1 VLLTLPHVRRDSDCF
16 VYITCVTFR
25 AEIASPYMQFSKL
38 RSHAKYNLATSG
50 VQNYPF
56 ADLDLDA
63 AEEKYDLHGPNSY
76 GYKRLLECIA
86 HYSGVA
92 PDMVVH
98 LAGTSQANH
107 IAMAAAFDP
116 GEEVLVEEPTYELL
130 LTTAEFLG
138 ARIRRFSRRRENG
151 FAIDPHDV
159 ERAMSPSTRLIVLC
173 NLHNPTS
180 VAVDEATLRAIGDIA
195 MKNGARVLVDEV
207 YLELIDPRPR
217 SAAALG
223 KQFIVTSSLTKA
235 YGLSG
240 LRCGWV
246 LCDPE
251 LARRM
256 YLMRDM
262 FEGVGPFLMD
272 QYSVTAFAQLR
283 RIRERAQGILE
294 ANRPLVLDL
303 LRRHSDLL
311 ECVVPETGTTVAP
324 RLKYGSAEEF
334 CRFLR
339 ERYETAVVPGRFFEM
354 PDHFRLG
361 FAADHDMTR
370 AGLRLLSAALGD
382 WSRR

>member
-1 VLLTLPHVRRDSDCF
+1 MQMQAR
-16 VYITCVTFR
+16 YINQVTFR
-25 AEIASPYMQFSKL
+25 ADIQSPYMQFAKL

-50 VQNYPF
+50 MQNFPF
-56 ADLDLDA
+56 AELDLEAGD
-63 AEEKYDLHGPNSY
+63 EKLDLHGPNSY
-76 GYKRLLECIA
+76 GYAKLRERIA
-86 HYSGVA
+86 DYCGVA

-116 GEEVLVEEPTYELL
+116 GEEVLVEEPAYELL

-138 ARIRRFSRRRENG
+138 ARIRRFPRMREND
-151 FAIDPHDV
+151 FKIDPYDV
-159 ERAMSPSTRLIVLC
+159 ERAMTPSTRLIVLC

-180 VAVDEATLRAIGDIA
+180 VGVDETTMLALGEIA
-195 MKNGARVLVDEV
+195 AKNGARVLVDEV
-207 YLELIDPRPR
+207 YLELLHPRPR
-217 SAAALG
+217 TAAMLG

-246 LCDPE
+246 ICEPE

-256 YLMRDM
+256 YLLRDM

-272 QYSVTAFAQLR
+272 QYSVIAFAQLH
-283 RIRERAQGILE
+283 RIRERAQGILA
-294 ANRPLVLDL
+294 ANRPLVLDML
-303 LRRHSDLL
+303 KRHSDLL
-311 ECVVPETGTTVAP
+311 ECVVPESGTTVAP

-354 PDHFRLG
+354 PEHFRLG
-361 FAADHDMTR
+361 FAGDPEVTR